1 MNYQITT
8 QSEQINTLQAH
19 ILRLIWDE
27 GGISRTDIAARLS
40 VAKAT
45 VTKFVNQLIAAD
57 ILYEVGEET
66 IEHSMKQGRRKVL
79 VDFNREKRF
88 ILGVYVGIDGLSVGL
103 TTLRGECLGKVNEP
117 LSPDLT
123 AETVAAQIRTAVERL
138 IKDSCITPDR
148 ILSAGVSTEHG
159 LMENLGISS
168 CAVFEDG
175 IRAVVNVNVYSGNGT
190 ALRAFACAEEDGG
203 VNQHYSR
210 AVIEF
215 AGERIYMTEIGA
227 DAVFEREL
235 YRLRDITPV
244 ADLIEMPS
252 ELCNRSVTAFA
263 ELIANVL
270 VISGVSRVGLI
281 GVKLSDD
288 EFAAI
293 KARIQELT
301 GEDMTDRIKAYGLPE
316 NHRYRGA
323 GCYAAVMTFC
333 RSGELLSDEAN

>member
-1 MNYQITT
+1 MNYKITT
-8 QSEQINTLQAH
+8 QNEQINTVQAH

-45 VTKFVNQLIAAD
+45 VTKFVNKLIAAD
-57 ILYEVGEET
+57 ILYEAGEELV
-66 IEHSMKQGRRKVL
+66 EHPMKQGRRKVL

-88 ILGVYVGIDGLSVGL
+88 ILGVYVGDDGLSAGL

-117 LSPDLT
+117 LSSDAT
-123 AETVAAQIRTAVERL
+123 AETVTVQIRTAVERL

-148 ILSAGVSTEHG
+148 ILSAGISAEHG
-159 LMENLGISS
+159 LMEKLGLSN
-168 CAVFEDG
+168 CAAFEDS
-175 IRAVVNVNVYSGNGT
+175 IRTVVNINVYSGNGT
-190 ALRAFACAEEDGG
+190 ALRAFACVEEDGG
-203 VNQHYSR
+203 VNQPYSC

-215 AGERIYMTEIGA
+215 VGKRVYMTEIGVG
-227 DAVFEREL
+227 AVFEREL
-235 YRLRDITPV
+235 YRMRDITPA

-252 ELCNRSVTAFA
+252 ERSNRSVAAFA
-263 ELIANVL
+263 ELITSVL
-270 VISGVSRVGLI
+270 VISNVSRVGLI
-281 GVKLSDD
+281 GAKLSDEELAD
-288 EFAAI
+288 LKIRVQEF
-293 KARIQELT
+293 T

-333 RSGELLSDEAN
+333 RSGELLSDEAD